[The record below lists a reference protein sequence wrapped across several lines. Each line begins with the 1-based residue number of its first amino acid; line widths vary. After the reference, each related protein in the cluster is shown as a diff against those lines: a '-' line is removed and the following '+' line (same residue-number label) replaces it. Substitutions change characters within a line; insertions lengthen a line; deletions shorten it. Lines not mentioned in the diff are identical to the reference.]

1 MIAGVYFKPVS
12 QGTKVKVIVEGSK
25 DIGFS
30 GDLTSDG
37 WTGKILKG
45 IRQSLN
51 ETPQAVLKVNRD
63 DIE

>member
-1 MIAGVYFKPVS
+1 MS